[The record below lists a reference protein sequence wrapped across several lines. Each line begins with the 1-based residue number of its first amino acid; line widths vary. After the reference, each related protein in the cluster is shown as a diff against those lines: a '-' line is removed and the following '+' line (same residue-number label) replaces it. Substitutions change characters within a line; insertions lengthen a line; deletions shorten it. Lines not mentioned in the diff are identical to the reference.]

1 MKYTPGSESWRRRRF
16 AHAAIVPALLASLSH
31 CSSDASKSPET
42 TAGGST
48 ASGGTGVGGANAQ
61 GGVAADGMSA
71 AGQSGGGATSGG
83 TLGDAGSTST
93 GGMGVTGGANA
104 QGGADSTGGVSTGG
118 TVAGSGSGMP
128 PVAGMGG
135 APPSGGSS
143 GAGGM
148 GGAAGASAGA
158 SGGPSCPKP
167 SGQLCHEFYA
177 TDNSLHQI
185 IHVDE
190 FEPSKSWTQLTQ
202 DRNGANSARQ
212 ISIVEN
218 AMGTGGKAL
227 LVSVDSGYEEYD
239 LATHQLLTRV
249 NGLSGVRGALR
260 LPDGNTVLGVGDA
273 RLRVVTPA
281 GALVGAEC
289 NLPGTGTDTLRV
301 LERDPATGH
310 IYFGRGLDIFAV
322 TTSCQ
327 QQWTARLPDA
337 ASKAYTVT
345 PKAGGGA
352 WATTGDASTVVEL
365 NAAGQVVKQVGGK
378 AAHPNLLDFLSGFDI
393 VESGNIVAAN
403 WWGHIATPP
412 QGGPHLVEFNAQNQ
426 LVWRW
431 GTQNE
436 ARQITNVLVVR

>member
-1 MKYTPGSESWRRRRF
+1 
-16 AHAAIVPALLASLSH
+16 
-31 CSSDASKSPET
+31 
-42 TAGGST
+42 
-48 ASGGTGVGGANAQ
+48 
-61 GGVAADGMSA
+61 
-71 AGQSGGGATSGG
+71 
-83 TLGDAGSTST
+83 
-93 GGMGVTGGANA
+93 
-104 QGGADSTGGVSTGG
+104 
-118 TVAGSGSGMP
+118 MP
-128 PVAGMGG
+128 PGGGMGG
-135 APPSGGSS
+135 APASGGNSGTGMVGGA
-143 GAGGM
+143 GAGG
-148 GGAAGASAGA
+148 S
-158 SGGPSCPKP
+158 PCPKP
-167 SGQLCHEFYA
+167 SGQVCHEFYA

-185 IHVDE
+185 IYVNE

-212 ISIVEN
+212 LSIVEN

-239 LATHQLLTRV
+239 LSTHELLTRV
-249 NGLSGVRGALR
+249 NGLTSVRGALR

-273 RLRVVTPA
+273 RLRVVTPT

-289 NLPGTGTDTLRV
+289 NLPGTGDDTLRV
-301 LERDPATGH
+301 LQRDPATGQ
-310 IYFGRGLDIFAV
+310 IYFGRGLDLFAV

-327 QQWTARLPDA
+327 QQWTARLPNA
-337 ASKAYTVT
+337 ASKAYTVM

-365 NAAGQVVKQVGGK
+365 NAAGQVVSQVGGK
-378 AAHPNLLDFLSGFDI
+378 DVHPNLLDFFSGFGI
-393 VESGNIVAAN
+393 AGSGNIVVAN

-431 GTQNE
+431 GTQAD